1 MLRTAKLSDFL
12 LIVIAMLLLVRFDLG
27 AAEVNDVERAPFK
40 VVMFRSSNIFSPHL
54 IAQDEEMRKAL
65 ESKTSRTVQF
75 FVEVVGTLNYS
86 PTESG
91 SEFLS
96 LFHRKYH
103 DQSIDLF
110 MAVGIDALRFIQR
123 YRERLLPAVPVLFY
137 NVAEDAVGRQPLP
150 RDVTGVS
157 LKFDVADT
165 LNLATRLQPEAR
177 RIVVVAGVA
186 PYDKNWL
193 RRAREAIA
201 ASKQKIE
208 VVYLTDL
215 ALPAMLENLEKLPR
229 DTIVLYLSVVRDVTG
244 RIFQSWDVA
253 KRVSDASGAP
263 VYGVLETYLG
273 AGVIGGVVP
282 SFKLH
287 GKAAGEM
294 AARLT
299 AEEKAG
305 SIPLQISPS
314 VAMVDWRQLQR
325 WGLDERRLPPGTKI
339 EFRQPSLW
347 EDYYEIIVTAILA
360 GLAQTL
366 LIAALLIHRAKRRRF
381 ERTLQRQ
388 LQFERL
394 VSELSATLIGAPLSK
409 MDAKVTGGLEQVCAF
424 MSLDRCHVFEYFPRL
439 QSLTLSHHCQPAD
452 PQNPS
457 LQFDAAPLPWLFA
470 RLQEGRTIALE
481 NVLQDLPAEAG
492 EERSYAARSGVKS
505 LLAIPVRTSAE
516 LVHGVCFQTIQRHQK
531 WPDAL
536 VKRMH
541 FVSDL
546 LVSALA
552 RARSEQ
558 DLRMSEERY
567 RAVVDEQT
575 ELVCRFNR
583 DTTLTFV
590 NAAYAS
596 YFATAPENLIGR
608 SFLSLIPEV
617 DRPQAAAQIRSLGES
632 KRIGF
637 QEHRVLGQ
645 NGQVRWQHWV
655 DRPILDDAGEV
666 VEFQSVGRDVTEVK
680 LAQEELQESRLRYS
694 LATAAGRVTVWDFDI
709 ARDTVRIDPQP
720 PRSAPELSHDEWLAL
735 VHPEDRELVLESQKR
750 ALANSAA
757 AERGESSLTFPE
769 ISFRIVD
776 HKQRLRWMLARG
788 SVLRTAEGR
797 AYRLVGTATDITER
811 KKAEEALAESENRLK
826 MIMDHSP
833 AMMFLKDLQGRY
845 LYINPAFR
853 HFCGKA
859 SEEILGRS
867 DLEIFPG
874 AEAEIFRAHDQVV
887 RESGTASVF
896 EEIALHADGP
906 HTALVSKFPLLDG
919 QSKVYATGGM
929 VLDITERKRAE
940 DALRQS
946 EERLRMAMAAG
957 KMGAW
962 EWTPDSKTVAWTKE
976 QSNGSGFDNAA
987 EFTRS
992 HWANA
997 LHPDDL
1003 PKVRA
1008 AFRTAIKEK
1017 TDYRA
1022 EFRISRSD
1030 GTFRWFMSMG
1040 SPFYDESGNC
1050 LRVVGIA
1057 ADITE
1062 SKRDEESLR
1071 GALDE
1076 VRRLKERLEAE
1087 NVYLRTELSDVHR
1100 QGEIVGSSPAITTTL
1115 RHIERVA
1122 VTNMTVLI
1130 LGETGTGK
1138 ELVARALHQNS
1149 ARRDRP
1155 LVKVNCATLPVNLIE
1170 SELFGHEKGAFTG
1183 ALARQVGRFELAN
1196 GGTIFLDEIGDLP
1209 LPLQTK
1215 LLRVLQEGEFERL
1228 GGGKTIKVDARVI
1241 AATNRNLEEALHNES
1256 FRHDL
1261 YYRLNGYP
1269 IHLAPLRERK
1279 EDIAA
1284 LAATFLAEANTR
1296 LGRRFY
1302 RIPEGVLEALR
1313 RYDWPGN
1320 IRELQNVIERAV
1332 LLSKGN
1338 TLELPEGWDTT
1349 PISGWIAAKR
1359 AAMKAEAPAPT
1370 PAEVT
1375 LEELER
1381 GHILEVLRQSNWRIE
1396 GVKGAAAKLGLK
1408 PSTLRSRMLKL
1419 KLHRDKERFNDALS
1433 ALGKDSAPH

>member
-1 MLRTAKLSDFL
+1 MLSAAKLAGLFFVACL
-12 LIVIAMLLLVRFDLG
+12 HFMC
-27 AAEVNDVERAPFK
+27 AAALAASAADDDDAPFR
-40 VVMFRSSNIFSPHL
+40 VLMLRSSNIFSPAG
-54 IAQDEEMRKAL
+54 ISQDQQMREAVEK
-65 ESKTSRTVQF
+65 RTEKGVQF
-75 FVEVVGTLNYS
+75 FVEILD
-86 PTESG
+86 PADFSG
-91 SEFLS
+91 SATEQEFL
-96 LFHRKYH
+96 LIFRKKYQ
-103 DQSIDLF
+103 DQQIDLLL
-110 MAVGIDALRFIQR
+110 AVGRDALRFTQR
-123 YRERLLPAVPVLFY
+123 YGERILPTVPILFY
-137 NVAEDAVGRQPLP
+137 NMAIDGINQSALQP
-150 RDVTGVS
+150 RTTGVV
-157 LKFDVADT
+157 LKFDIAGT
-165 LNLATRLQPEAR
+165 LDFALRLQPDAR
-177 RIVVVAGVA
+177 RVVVVGGSAD
-186 PYDKNWL
+186 YDRNWL
-193 RRAREAIA
+193 RRARETFA
-201 ASKQKIE
+201 AHETKLE
-208 VVYLTDL
+208 VSYLANLPLMEIL
-215 ALPAMLENLEKLPR
+215 AQLKKLPP
-229 DTIVLYLSVVRDVTG
+229 DTIVIFLSMLRDGTGRLYQSQSVVK
-244 RIFQSWDVA
+244 QLSEA
-253 KRVSDASGAP
+253 SRVP
-263 VYGVLETYLG
+263 VYGVMDMNLG
-273 AGVIGGVVP
+273 HGILGGVMP
-282 SFKLH
+282 SFPSH
-287 GKAAGEM
+287 GRTAGEL
-294 AARLT
+294 AARLL
-299 AEEKAG
+299 AGERPG
-305 SIPLQISPS
+305 SIPVQASAPEPRI
-314 VAMVDWRQLQR
+314 DWRQLRR
-325 WGLDERRLPPGTKI
+325 WGLDEKRLPPGTKI

-347 EDYYEIIVTAILA
+347 EDYYEIIVAAILA

-394 VSELSATLIGAPLSK
+394 VSDLSATLIGAPLSK
-409 MDAKVTGGLEQVCAF
+409 VDAKVTDGLEQVCAF
-424 MSLDRCHVFEYFPRL
+424 MALDRCHVFEYFPRL
-439 QSLTLSHHCQPAD
+439 QSLTLTHHGQPAD

-457 LQFDAAPLPWLFA
+457 LQIDAAPLPWLFA

-481 NVLQDLPAEAG
+481 KVLQDLPAEAG

-505 LLAIPVRTSAE
+505 LLVIPVRTSAE

-546 LVSALA
+546 LVSAIA
-552 RARSEQ
+552 RARSEE
-558 DLRMSEERY
+558 DLRVSEQRY
-567 RAVVDEQT
+567 RTVVEEQT
-575 ELVCRFNR
+575 ELVCRFNP

-590 NAAYAS
+590 NVAYAS
-596 YFATAPENLIGR
+596 YFAAAPENLIGR
-608 SFLSLIPEV
+608 SFLSLIPET
-617 DRPQAAAQIRSLGES
+617 DRTAALAHIRALAES
-632 KRIGF
+632 KQIGS
-637 QEHRVLGQ
+637 QEHRVITPQGEL
-645 NGQVRWQHWV
+645 RWQHWV
-655 DRPILDDAGEV
+655 NRPILGDEGEV
-666 VEFQSVGRDVTEVK
+666 VEFQSVGRDVTDVK
-680 LAQEELQESRLRYS
+680 LAQEEAHESRLRYS
-694 LATAAGRVTVWDFDI
+694 LAAAAGRVTVWDYDI
-709 ARDTVRIDPQP
+709 DHDVVQIDPRP
-720 PRSAPELSHDEWLAL
+720 PSLAAKLSRAEWLSF
-735 VHPEDRELVLESQKR
+735 VHPEDRKRVLENQER
-750 ALANSAA
+750 ALRAA
-757 AERGESSLTFPE
+757 AENPDDSSSFPE
-769 ISFRIVD
+769 ITFRVVGYAG
-776 HKQRLRWMLARG
+776 QPLRWMLGRG
-788 SVLRTAEGR
+788 TVLRTPEGR
-797 AYRLVGTATDITER
+797 PYRLLGTATDITER

-853 HFCGKA
+853 HFYGKA
-859 SEEILGRS
+859 SEAILGRS

-874 AEAEIFRAHDQVV
+874 AEAEIFRAHDQEV
-887 RESGTASVF
+887 RESRTASVF
-896 EEIALHADGP
+896 EETALHGDGP
-906 HTALVSKFPLLDG
+906 HTALVSKFPLFDG
-919 QSKVYATGGM
+919 QGKVYATGGM
-929 VLDITERKRAE
+929 VLDITERKKSE

-946 EERLRMAMAAG
+946 EERLRLAMAAG
-957 KMGAW
+957 RMGAW
-962 EWTPDSKTVAWTKE
+962 EWRPDSKTVTWNKE
-976 QSNGSGFDNAA
+976 QSNGRGLDNAA
-987 EFTRS
+987 QFTRS

-1003 PKVRA
+1003 PKVRE
-1008 AFRTAIKEK
+1008 AFRTAVKEK
-1017 TDYRA
+1017 IDYRA
-1022 EFRISRSD
+1022 EFRILRSD
-1030 GTFRWFMSMG
+1030 GTLRWFVSIG

-1062 SKRDEESLR
+1062 RKRDEDSLR

-1076 VRRLKERLEAE
+1076 VQRLKERLEAE

-1100 QGEIVGSSPAITTTL
+1100 QGEIVGSSSAITTTL

-1122 VTNMTVLI
+1122 ATNMTVLI

-1155 LVKVNCATLPVNLIE
+1155 LVKVNCATLPANLIE

-1183 ALARQVGRFELAN
+1183 ASARQVGRFELAN

-1269 IHLAPLRERK
+1269 IHLAPLRERR

-1284 LAATFLAEANTR
+1284 LAATFLTEANTR

-1320 IRELQNVIERAV
+1320 VRELQNVIERAV

-1359 AAMKAEAPAPT
+1359 AAMRVEAPPAPT

-1381 GHILEVLRQSNWRIE
+1381 RHILEVLQQSNWRIE
-1396 GVKGAAAKLGLK
+1396 GVRGAAAKLGLK

-1419 KLHRDKERFNDALS
+1419 KLHRDKESTNDALS
-1433 ALGKDSAPH
+1433 ALGKDSTPH